1 MLDVGRLDFK
11 QNTMTSIIM
20 LIQMLPN
27 LCHFGSISA
36 VNFHV
41 KIELKTLF
49 IINQHNFN
57 KKQKANVIL
66 VFVEI
71 IISI

>member
-1 MLDVGRLDFK
+1 
-11 QNTMTSIIM
+11 M